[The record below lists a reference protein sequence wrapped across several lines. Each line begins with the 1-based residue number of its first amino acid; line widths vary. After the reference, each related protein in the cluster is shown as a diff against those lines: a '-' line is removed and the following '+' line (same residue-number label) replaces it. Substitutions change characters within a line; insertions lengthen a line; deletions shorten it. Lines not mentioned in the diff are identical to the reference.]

1 MEKYHGC
8 ITHCLCAW
16 VPFGCFFMCC
26 PMDQKYVQ
34 TDRSSLCSAK
44 KELLHR
50 PSNTEMYFGIKSFL
64 CCFFLGWWCTICCPV
79 DERPKAIAGPGVGAP
94 TIQVL
99 ER

>member
-1 MEKYHGC
+1 
-8 ITHCLCAW
+8 
-16 VPFGCFFMCC
+16 
-26 PMDQKYVQ
+26 
-34 TDRSSLCSAK
+34 
-44 KELLHR
+44 
-50 PSNTEMYFGIKSFL
+50 MYFGIKSFL